1 MREIIRKIA
10 RQVLPAH
17 LYGHVVRL
25 TREPFV
31 GRVDFG
37 SLRRVKP
44 VSKYWGFDRGK
55 PVDRYYL
62 ERFLSR
68 HAPDIQG
75 HVLEIGD
82 DVYTLQFGRE
92 RVTKSDILHVAE
104 GYPKATIVAD
114 LTRADHVPSDTF
126 DCIICTQTL
135 QLIYETPKAIRSLHR
150 MLKPGGVLLLTI
162 PGISQ
167 ISRYDMDRWGDYWR
181 FTLASAQRL
190 FTEVFPE
197 DSVRIETYG
206 NVLAATAFLHGLSV
220 EELTEDELDDS
231 DPDYE
236 VTIAIRAMKRL

>member
-44 VSKYWGFDRGK
+44 VSKCWGFDRGK
-55 PVDRYYL
+55 PIDRYYL

-114 LTRADHVPSDTF
+114 LTQTDHVPSDSF

-135 QLIYETPKAIRSLHR
+135 QLIYDTPKAIRSLHR
-150 MLKPGGVLLLTI
+150 LLKPGGVLLLTI

-167 ISRYDMDRWGDYWR
+167 ISRLDMDRWGDYWR

>member
-1 MREIIRKIA
+1 MVA

-68 HAPDIQG
+68 HASDIQG

-236 VTIAIRAMKRL
+236 VTIAIRAMKRP

>member
-1 MREIIRKIA
+1 MRELIRMVA

-17 LYGHVVRL
+17 LYGHVVRM
-25 TREPFV
+25 TREPFI

-55 PVDRYYL
+55 PVDRYYI
-62 ERFLSR
+62 EQFLSR
-68 HAPDIQG
+68 HASDIQG

-150 MLKPGGVLLLTI
+150 MLKSGGVLLLTI

-181 FTLASAQRL
+181 FTLASAKRL
-190 FTEVFPE
+190 FSELFPE

-220 EELTEDELDDS
+220 EELTEDELDYS

-236 VTIAIRAMKRL
+236 VTIAIRAMKPL

>member
-1 MREIIRKIA
+1 MIA
-10 RQVLPAH
+10 RQILPAH

-31 GRVDFG
+31 GKVDFG

-55 PVDRYYL
+55 PVDRYYI
-62 ERFLSR
+62 EHVLSR
-68 HAPDIQG
+68 HTSDIQG

-82 DVYTLQFGRE
+82 NAYTLQFGRE

-114 LTRADHVPSDTF
+114 LTQADHVPSDTF

-135 QLIYETPKAIRSLHR
+135 QLIYETTKAIRSLHR

-181 FTLASAQRL
+181 FTRASAQRL
-190 FTEVFPE
+190 FSEVFPK
-197 DSVRIETYG
+197 DSVRIETHG

-220 EELTEDELDDS
+220 EELTEEELDYS

-236 VTIAIRAMKRL
+236 VTIAIRAMKPR

>member
-1 MREIIRKIA
+1 MVA

-17 LYGHVVRL
+17 LYGHVVRM
-25 TREPFV
+25 TREPFI

-62 ERFLSR
+62 ERFLSH
-68 HAPDIQG
+68 HASDIQG
-75 HVLEIGD
+75 HVLEIGE
-82 DVYTLQFGRE
+82 DVYTLRFGGE

-114 LTRADHVPSDTF
+114 LTQADHVPSDTF
-126 DCIICTQTL
+126 DCVICTQTL

-181 FTLASAQRL
+181 FTLASAKRL
-190 FTEVFPE
+190 FSEVFPE
-197 DSVRIETYG
+197 DNIRIETYG

-220 EELTEDELDDS
+220 EELTEDELDYS

-236 VTIAIRAMKRL
+236 VTIAIRAMKPR

>member
-1 MREIIRKIA
+1 MRELIRMVA

-17 LYGHVVRL
+17 LYGHVVRM
-25 TREPFV
+25 TREPFI

-68 HAPDIQG
+68 HALDIQG

-114 LTRADHVPSDTF
+114 LTQANHVPSDTF

-181 FTLASAQRL
+181 FTLASAKRL

-220 EELTEDELDDS
+220 EELTEDELDYT

>member
-1 MREIIRKIA
+1 MVA

-17 LYGHVVRL
+17 LYGHVVRM
-25 TREPFV
+25 TREPFI

-55 PVDRYYL
+55 PVDRYYI
-62 ERFLSR
+62 EQFLSR
-68 HAPDIQG
+68 HASDIKG

-114 LTRADHVPSDTF
+114 LTQADHVPSDTF

-181 FTLASAQRL
+181 FTLASAKRL
-190 FTEVFPE
+190 FSEVFPE
-197 DSVRIETYG
+197 DSVRIDTYG

-220 EELTEDELDDS
+220 EELTEDELDDF

-236 VTIAIRAMKRL
+236 VTIAIRAMKPR

>member
-1 MREIIRKIA
+1 MVA

-17 LYGHVVRL
+17 LYGHVVRM
-25 TREPFV
+25 TREPFI

-55 PVDRYYL
+55 PVDRYYI
-62 ERFLSR
+62 EQFLSR
-68 HAPDIQG
+68 HASDIKG

-114 LTRADHVPSDTF
+114 LTQADHVPSDTF

-181 FTLASAQRL
+181 FTLASAKRL
-190 FTEVFPE
+190 FSEVFPE
-197 DSVRIETYG
+197 DSVRIDTYG

-220 EELTEDELDDS
+220 EELTEDELDYS

-236 VTIAIRAMKRL
+236 VTIAIRAMKPL

>member
-1 MREIIRKIA
+1 VREIIRKIA

-55 PVDRYYL
+55 PVDRYYI
-62 ERFLSR
+62 EKFLSR

-92 RVTKSDILHVAE
+92 RVSKSDILHVAE

-126 DCIICTQTL
+126 DCILCTQTL

-150 MLKPGGVLLLTI
+150 MLKPCGVLLLTI
-162 PGISQ
+162 PGISR